1 MVSKSRMGKKEREE
15 TEHFMGWGE
24 RQIEE
29 VGVVRNR
36 LMGTA
41 CLSPK
46 SKVMS
51 QPGLLTRSKALKQP
65 RGPELMSVAPGA
77 TEGPRRGL

>member
-1 MVSKSRMGKKEREE
+1 MGKKEREE

-29 VGVVRNR
+29 VRMVRNR
-36 LMGTA
+36 LMCTA
-41 CLSPK
+41 CLPPK

-51 QPGLLTRSKALKQP
+51 RPGLLSSSEALKQL

-77 TEGPRRGL
+77 TEGLRRGL